1 MSPDRDHDQVQE
13 LLGAYALDAVEELE
27 RRDIEAHLATCPRC
41 RAEVAEHLETAAML
55 ASVGERAPDGV
66 WDEISERLD
75 ERPPVID
82 LEAARTDRGRRRQPW
97 RWVSGAVAAAAV
109 AAAVAL
115 GVAVTEQQQ
124 RIEQLAA
131 EADEAGLARAAAAA
145 AVRDDARL
153 LTLASESGDV
163 RVEAGILPAGRGYLV
178 EDNLRPL
185 PTGRTYQL
193 WALGGPDPISAG
205 VLGRDPGVVA
215 FTVDPSAAGL
225 AITPERDGGVVAP
238 EHPPVAAAEEAVV

>member
-1 MSPDRDHDQVQE
+1 VSPDRDHDQVQE

-41 RAEVAEHLETAAML
+41 RAEVSEHLETAAML
-55 ASVGERAPDGV
+55 AAVGERAPDGV

-75 ERPPVID
+75 ERPSVID
-82 LEAARTDRGRRRQPW
+82 LEAARTDRPRPRQPL
-97 RWVSGAVAAAAV
+97 RWVVAAAAV

-153 LTLASESGDV
+153 LTLASETGDV
-163 RVEAGILPAGRGYLV
+163 RAEAVILPDGRGYLV
-178 EDNLRPL
+178 EDSLRPL

-215 FTVDPSAAGL
+215 FTVDPSATGL
-225 AITPERDGGVVAP
+225 AITPERAGGVVAP